1 LTKRNLLLLL
11 LVFNFP
17 AIAYAQVDAR
27 AVIRYDDS
35 QHPVLGA
42 AGMVAAQNRLSA
54 ESGAQIL
61 SAGGNAVDAAIAT
74 GFSLAVTL
82 PRAGN
87 IGGGGFMLIHDA
99 ASDENLAIDYREM
112 APLTATRD
120 MYLDENGDVDANRSR
135 FGHLASGVPGTVA
148 GFYAAHQSY
157 GRLPWKQLLQPA
169 IKQARD
175 GIVVTYD
182 LAEFLALRQ
191 DRLCRNATACGY
203 YFNQD
208 GSTYEAG
215 DLFVQADLAATLEL
229 IADEG
234 PDAFYKGEIARLI
247 AAEMNRGGGLVDAES
262 LAAYEPVIREAV
274 TGSYRGYEIVTM
286 PPPSSGGIHVLEMLN
301 ILEHFPIASMGSG
314 SADAIHILTEV
325 ARLAFADRSEHLGD
339 PDYYDVPQEWL
350 TSKAYGEQLAATIDM
365 TKARDSTDVSPGV
378 EPTYE
383 SEDTTHFSI
392 IDRDGNVVSNTYTL
406 NFSFG
411 SGIAVPGGGF
421 LMNNEMDDFA
431 AKPGVMNAFGMLGG
445 DANAIDAGKRP
456 LSSMTPTIVFA
467 GGEPWFATG
476 SPGGSRIITVVLQ
489 MIVNI
494 IDHGMNIAEAANA
507 PRMHHQWYPDVLFLE
522 SGFSPDTVRL
532 LKERGHD
539 VQDSRSSSGS
549 TQTVA
554 FKDGLFRGASDT
566 RRPGAGSVAP
576 TVLDMDE

>member
-1 LTKRNLLLLL
+1 LTKLNSLL
-11 LVFNFP
+11 LVLILNFQ
-17 AIAYAQVDAR
+17 AIAYAQVDVG
-27 AVIRYDDS
+27 AVIRYDDI

-42 AGMVAAQNRLSA
+42 AGMVAAQNQLSA
-54 ESGAQIL
+54 ESGAHIL
-61 SAGGNAVDAAIAT
+61 SMGGNAVDAAIAT

-99 ASDENLAIDYREM
+99 ESGENIAIDYREM

-120 MYLDENGDVDANRSR
+120 MYLDENGDVDTNRSR
-135 FGHLASGVPGTVA
+135 FSHLASGVPGTVS
-148 GFYAAHQSY
+148 GFFTAHQKL

-175 GIVVTYD
+175 GIIVSYD
-182 LAEFLALRQ
+182 FTEFLRSRQ
-191 DRLCRNATACGY
+191 TRLCRNAAACGY
-203 YFNQD
+203 YFKPD

-229 IADEG
+229 IAEDG
-234 PDAFYKGEIARLI
+234 PDAFYKGNIAGLI
-247 AAEMNRGGGLVDAES
+247 AKEMNRGGGLVDIES
-262 LAAYEPVIREAV
+262 LAAYVPSVREAV
-274 TGSYRGYEIVTM
+274 TGNYRGFDIVTM
-286 PPPSSGGIHVLEMLN
+286 PPPSSGGVHVLQMLN
-301 ILEHFPIASMGSG
+301 ILEYFPVASWGSG

-339 PDYYDVPQEWL
+339 PDYYDVPLEWL

-365 TKARDSTDVSPGV
+365 KNARDSNDVSPGV
-378 EPTYE
+378 EPAYE
-383 SEDTTHFSI
+383 SEDTTHYSI
-392 IDRDGNVVSNTYTL
+392 IDKDGNVVSNTYTL

-431 AKPGVMNAFGMLGG
+431 AKPGVTNAFGMLGG
-445 DANAIDAGKRP
+445 VANAIEAGKRP
-456 LSSMTPTIVFA
+456 LSSMTPTIVFS

-476 SPGGSRIITVVLQ
+476 SPGGSRIITAVLQ
-489 MIVNI
+489 MIINV

-507 PRMHHQWYPDVLFLE
+507 PRMHHQWYPDALFLE
-522 SGFSPDTVRL
+522 PGFSPDTVRL
-532 LKERGHD
+532 LKERGHN
-539 VQDSRSSSGS
+539 VQASRSSSGS

-554 FKDGLFRGASDT
+554 HKDGLFRGASDT

-576 TVLDMDE
+576 MAPDTP

>member
-1 LTKRNLLLLL
+1 LLIL
-11 LVFNFP
+11 NFH
-17 AIAYAQVDAR
+17 ALAYAQVDAG
-27 AVIRYDDS
+27 AVIRYDDI

-61 SAGGNAVDAAIAT
+61 SVGGNAVDAAIAT

-99 ASDENLAIDYREM
+99 ANDENIAIDYREI

-120 MYLDENGDVDANRSR
+120 MYLDENGDVDTNRSR
-135 FGHLASGVPGTVA
+135 FSHLASGVPGTVS
-148 GFYAAHQSY
+148 GFHTAHQKF

-175 GIVVTYD
+175 GIIVSYD
-182 LAEFLALRQ
+182 LAEFLRSRQ
-191 DRLCRNATACGY
+191 TRLCRNAAACGY
-203 YFNQD
+203 YFKPD
-208 GSTYEAG
+208 GSPYEAG
-215 DLFVQADLAATLEL
+215 DLLVQADLAATLEL
-229 IADEG
+229 IAEDG
-234 PDAFYKGEIARLI
+234 PDAFYKGKIAGLI
-247 AAEMNRGGGLVDAES
+247 AKEMSRGGGLVDAES
-262 LAAYEPVIREAV
+262 LAAYVPSVREAV
-274 TGSYRGYEIVTM
+274 TGNYRGYDIVTM
-286 PPPSSGGIHVLEMLN
+286 PPPSSGGVHVLQMLN
-301 ILEHFPIASMGSG
+301 ILEHFPVASWGSG
-314 SADAIHILTEV
+314 SADAIHLLTEV

-339 PDYYDVPQEWL
+339 PDYYDVPLEWL

-365 TKARDSTDVSPGV
+365 KKARDSNNVSPGV
-378 EPTYE
+378 EPAYE
-383 SEDTTHFSI
+383 SEDTTHYSV
-392 IDRDGNVVSNTYTL
+392 IDSNGNVVSNTYTL

-445 DANAIDAGKRP
+445 DANAIEAGKRP
-456 LSSMTPTIVFA
+456 LSSMTPTIVFSN
-467 GGEPWFATG
+467 GEPWFATG

-507 PRMHHQWYPDVLFLE
+507 PRMHHQWYPDALFLE
-522 SGFSPDTVRL
+522 PGFSPDTVRIL
-532 LKERGHD
+532 EQRGHD
-539 VQDSRSSSGS
+539 VQNARSSSGS

-554 FKDGLFRGASDT
+554 LKNGLFRGASDG
-566 RRPGAGSVAP
+566 RRPNAASVAP
-576 TVLDMDE
+576 TAPDTAE